1 MFQSKYTVPKDIDKL
16 ISKLKL
22 KKKSHSSYINF
33 LKQYNV
39 IDFYNMEF
47 CYGIDCEGEELPLE
61 VILGFSKKED
71 EDLIAKNYA
80 YLNRIPK
87 NYIAIATVNYGDLL
101 CLHPNGKIYHWD
113 HEVNDLYLDMKV
125 INGYLEQNTN
135 LKFVAD
141 SFDQFLSMITKIED
155 DDDDY
160 DPSENV
166 FNNPNIPFPDASL
179 DFWFKNPKYIL
190 LSPKRTIPIYLKKFK
205 LSEKGRELLEKFKKI
220 ELTEK
225 DRERI
230 ATLKKEGF
238 LEEGIFE

>member
-1 MFQSKYTVPKDIDKL
+1 MFQSKYKVPEDIDKL

-71 EDLIAKNYA
+71 EDLIATNYA
-80 YLNRIPK
+80 YLNRIPEK
-87 NYIAIATVNYGDLL
+87 HIAIATVNYGDLL

-113 HEVNDLYLDMKV
+113 QEVNDLYFDPKV

-135 LKFVAD
+135 LRFVAD
-141 SFDQFLSMITKIED
+141 SFDQFLSMITRIE
-155 DDDDY
+155 DDY
-160 DPSENV
+160 DPSEDE
-166 FNNPNIPFPDASL
+166 FKNPNIPFPDESL
-179 DFWFKNPKYIL
+179 NVWFNDPKSIL
-190 LSPKRTIPIYLKKFK
+190 LPPERAIPIYLKKFK
-205 LSEKGRELLEKFKKI
+205 LSEKGRELLEKFKKL
-220 ELTEK
+220 EFTEK

>member
-1 MFQSKYTVPKDIDKL
+1 MFQSKYTVPEDIDKL

-71 EDLIAKNYA
+71 EDLIATNYA
-80 YLNRIPK
+80 YLNRIPEK
-87 NYIAIATVNYGDLL
+87 HIAIATVNYGDLL
-101 CLHPNGKIYHWD
+101 CLDPNGKIYHWD
-113 HEVNDLYLDMKV
+113 HEVNDLYFDMKV

-141 SFDQFLSMITKIED
+141 SFDQFLSMITKTEE

-160 DPSENV
+160 DPSEDE
-166 FNNPNIPFPDASL
+166 FKNPNIPFPDESL
-179 DFWFKNPKYIL
+179 NIWFKDPKSIL
-190 LSPKRTIPIYLKKFK
+190 LPPERAIPIYLKKFK
-205 LSEKGRELLEKFKKI
+205 LSEKGRELLEKFKKL

-230 ATLKKEGF
+230 AILKKEGF

>member
-1 MFQSKYTVPKDIDKL
+1 
-16 ISKLKL
+16 
-22 KKKSHSSYINF
+22 
-33 LKQYNV
+33 
-39 IDFYNMEF
+39 MEF

-71 EDLIAKNYA
+71 EDLIATNYA
-80 YLNRIPK
+80 YLNRIPEK
-87 NYIAIATVNYGDLL
+87 HIAIATVNYGDLL

-113 HEVNDLYLDMKV
+113 QEVNDLYFDPKV

-141 SFDQFLSMITKIED
+141 SFDQFLSMITRIE
-155 DDDDY
+155 DDY
-160 DPSENV
+160 DPSEDE
-166 FNNPNIPFPDASL
+166 FKNPNIPFPDESL
-179 DFWFKNPKYIL
+179 NVWFNDPKSIL
-190 LSPKRTIPIYLKKFK
+190 LPPERAIPIYLKKFK
-205 LSEKGRELLEKFKKI
+205 LSEKGRELLEKFKKL
-220 ELTEK
+220 EFTEK

>member
-1 MFQSKYTVPKDIDKL
+1 MFQSKYKVPKDIDKL

-80 YLNRIPK
+80 YLNRIPEK
-87 NYIAIATVNYGDLL
+87 HIAIATVNYGDLL

-113 HEVNDLYLDMKV
+113 HEVNDLYFDPKV

-135 LKFVAD
+135 LRFVAD
-141 SFDQFLSMITKIED
+141 SFDQFLSMITKLEEED
-155 DDDDY
+155 DDDD
-160 DPSENV
+160 DPSEDE
-166 FNNPNIPFPDASL
+166 FKNPNIPFPDEML
-179 DFWFKNPKYIL
+179 DRWFQNPKRIFL
-190 LSPKRTIPIYLKKFK
+190 LPEQTIPIFLKKFE
-205 LSEKGRELLEKFKKI
+205 LTEKGRELLAKFKK
-220 ELTEK
+220 
-225 DRERI
+225 
-230 ATLKKEGF
+230 
-238 LEEGIFE
+238 EGIFE

>member
-71 EDLIAKNYA
+71 EDLIATNYG

-87 NYIAIATVNYGDLL
+87 KHIAIATVNYGDLL

-113 HEVNDLYLDMKV
+113 HEVNDLYFDMKV

-141 SFDQFLSMITKIED
+141 SFDQFLSMITKLED

-160 DPSENV
+160 DPSEDE
-166 FNNPNIPFPDASL
+166 FENPNIPFPDSAL
-179 DFWFKNPKYIL
+179 NTWVEDPKGIFMGPQR
-190 LSPKRTIPIYLKKFK
+190 SIPIYLKKLE
-205 LSEKGRELLEKFKKI
+205 LSEKGREVLAK
-220 ELTEK
+220 
-225 DRERI
+225 
-230 ATLKKEGF
+230 LKKEGISEKEREILARLKKEGL

>member
-1 MFQSKYTVPKDIDKL
+1 
-16 ISKLKL
+16 
-22 KKKSHSSYINF
+22 
-33 LKQYNV
+33 
-39 IDFYNMEF
+39 MEF

-71 EDLIAKNYA
+71 EDLIATNYG
-80 YLNRIPK
+80 YLNRIPEK
-87 NYIAIATVNYGDLL
+87 HIAIATVNYGDLL

-113 HEVNDLYLDMKV
+113 HEVNDLYFDMKV

-141 SFDQFLSMITKIED
+141 SFDQFLSMITKLE

-160 DPSENV
+160 DPSKDE
-166 FNNPNIPFPDASL
+166 FNNPNIPFPDESL
-179 DFWFKNPKYIL
+179 NIWFKTPKYIL
-190 LSPKRTIPIYLKKFK
+190 LLPERRIPIYLKKFK
-205 LSEKGRELLEKFKKI
+205 LSEKGRELLEKFKKL